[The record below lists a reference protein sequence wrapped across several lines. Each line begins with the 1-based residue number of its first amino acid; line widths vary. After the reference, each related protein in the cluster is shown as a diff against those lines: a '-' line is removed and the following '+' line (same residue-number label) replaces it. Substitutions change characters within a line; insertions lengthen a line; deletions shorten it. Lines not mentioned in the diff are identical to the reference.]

1 MPRDPPH
8 SEDPAVRGMP
18 VGIRGGVAALA
29 QVDRALEEAS
39 FTLRAGVPGTLRRVL
54 LPLVLPAILSG
65 LLYCFVRAMT
75 AVSQVIFLVS
85 PGHDLATVLLLSW
98 AEYGH
103 LGRGAALASVL
114 VVFLAVIIL
123 PVERFGRRR
132 LDPGATAA
140 T

>member
-1 MPRDPPH
+1 
-8 SEDPAVRGMP
+8 VRLSSG
-18 VGIRGGVAALA
+18 AALA
-29 QVDRALEEAS
+29 R
-39 FTLRAGVPGTLRRVL
+39 LRAEKAAPTFDVWFAGSGDSHWVAQAEGLTEFFRPKAWGELRAQL
-54 LPLVLPAILSG
+54 I
-65 LLYCFVRAMT
+65 YCFVRAVT

-114 VVFLAVIIL
+114 VVFLAAVIL
-123 PVERFGRRR
+123 PVERFGRRGSR
-132 LDPGATAA
+132 LDPTAA